1 MQGPRSSVRLLL
13 LVFANATICCLCDMH
28 AHLNCTTGHVR
39 YLLARSSGGNG
50 STEEGGS
57 SASEPG
63 ALAAAEAELARL
75 RTQLR
80 DAGA

>member
-1 MQGPRSSVRLLL
+1 MG
-13 LVFANATICCLCDMH
+13 
-28 AHLNCTTGHVR
+28 
-39 YLLARSSGGNG
+39 YLLACSSGGNG
-50 STEEGGS
+50 STEEGGA

-80 DAGA
+80 DAGAQEGWLVRSNTTACCRAWMHHEVDMTSRP